1 MAGGDTEAPLG
12 LSEDRSAGRQI
23 MSGTKNP
30 VAAFAVSLFLCGIA
44 LPPAMKV
51 AANIGLSE
59 ADVLVFP
66 SSDYFAL
73 LFGFVVSCVVVVV
86 GVADMRCA
94 SWLKGKNLEEA
105 ALSCAWLSLPG
116 VRVSLG
122 LAVVFTVFAASAL
135 FVSFCDNLVFRIV
148 LIAALVIAP
157 LLLVARSNSA
167 SAERRFRLQPDLS
180 LRELSGSILV
190 FAIYF
195 AAVIFAF
202 ALGIAGGASN
212 FLGYLCWLWI
222 AAAIISLSICLV
234 LVRRHIKNVPAAPF
248 PSQH

>member
-1 MAGGDTEAPLG
+1 M
-12 LSEDRSAGRQI
+12 
-23 MSGTKNP
+23 N
-30 VAAFAVSLFLCGIA
+30 
-44 LPPAMKV
+44 V
-51 AANIGLSE
+51 AANIGLPE
-59 ADVLVFP
+59 ADALVFP

-73 LFGFVVSCVVVVV
+73 LFSFVFSCVVVVG
-86 GVADMRCA
+86 GVVDIRCA

-105 ALSCAWLSLPG
+105 AFSCAWLSLPG

-122 LAVVFTVFAASAL
+122 LAVVFTVLAALAF
-135 FVSFCDNLVFRIV
+135 FVSFCDNLVFRII

-167 SAERRFRLQPDLS
+167 PAEHRFCLQLDLS

-202 ALGIAGGASN
+202 ALGMAGGASN

-222 AAAIISLSICLV
+222 VAAIILLSICLI
-234 LVRRHIKNVPAAPF
+234 LVRRHIKNIPAAPF
-248 PSQH
+248 LSQH